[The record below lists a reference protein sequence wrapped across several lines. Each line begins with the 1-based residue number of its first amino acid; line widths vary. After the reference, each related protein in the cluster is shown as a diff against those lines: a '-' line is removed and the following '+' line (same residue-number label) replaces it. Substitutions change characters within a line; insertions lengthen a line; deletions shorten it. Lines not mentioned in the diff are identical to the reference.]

1 MTILMMLLI
10 FCGTLYAESPNLD
23 DLFTPENIILLAN
36 HIQELEARN
45 VYLEK
50 ENQRLDLENKHL
62 ETALAEE
69 RKLVIRLKENE
80 DRLLSLMDEQIKD
93 LKFVYENNRTTA
105 FDKAY
110 LFGGGAAIAAI
121 VLLLA
126 TTM

>member
-62 ETALAEE
+62 EAALAEE
-69 RKLVIRLKENE
+69 RQLVVRLKENE
-80 DRLLSLMDEQIKD
+80 DRLLSLLDEQVKD
-93 LKFVYENNRTTA
+93 LKFVYENNRTTS

-126 TTM
+126 KTM